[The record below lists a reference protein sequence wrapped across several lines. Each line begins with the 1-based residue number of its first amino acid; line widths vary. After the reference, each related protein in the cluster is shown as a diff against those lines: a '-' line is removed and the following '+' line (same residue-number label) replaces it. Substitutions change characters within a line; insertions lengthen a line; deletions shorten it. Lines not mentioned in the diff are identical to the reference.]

1 MLKKM
6 RRRFIGAAMCAVFVM
21 LSVLAA
27 VINIWNYVVTTERLD
42 RTLESVFLF
51 EQVPREKPPERFE
64 LPEGGRREGF
74 LPEMEYTTRFFSAR
88 YDKSGERR
96 GISMR
101 FIASVSEEAAGKYA
115 DAVMA
120 ERSDAGYYDDY
131 RYRIYDTEDGSLV
144 IFLHAGMERRSVRTL
159 LLISCVVAAAAML
172 AVWALLL
179 PLSKRALLP
188 YIRNMEQQKRFIT
201 DAGHEIKTPLTSIAA
216 SRDVI
221 AMEHGEDEWTRNI
234 KKQTDRLSKLVREM
248 VMLSRL
254 DEARPFPQKTEFSLS
269 DMAWEVSEPFAAMA
283 KAMGKQFEQDIPE
296 QVKLCGDKEA
306 VSKMLSSLLD
316 NAVRHSD
323 EGGRIRFAVHK
334 KRGKAVITVW
344 NTCHLVETTE
354 LERLFDRFYRPDG
367 SRSRDTG
374 GSGIG
379 LSIAQAAARAH
390 GGGITVNSEDGKS
403 ICFTVVIEKVSSS

>member
-6 RRRFIGAAMCAVFVM
+6 RRRFIGAAMCAVFVI

-27 VINIWNYVVTTERLD
+27 VINIWNAVVTTDRLD

-51 EQVPREKPPERFE
+51 EQAPREKPPERFE
-64 LPEGGRREGF
+64 LPEGDRRDGF
-74 LPEMEYTTRFFSAR
+74 LPEMEYTTRFFSVR
-88 YDKSGERR
+88 YDKNGERR
-96 GISMR
+96 GVSVR
-101 FIASVSEEAAGKYA
+101 FIASVSEAEALRYA

-120 ERSDAGYYDDY
+120 GRSDAGYYGDY
-131 RYRIYDTEDGSLV
+131 RYRVYDTPDGSIV
-144 IFLHAGMERRSVRTL
+144 IFLNAGMERRSVRTL
-159 LLISCVVAAAAML
+159 LWISCVVAAAALL
-172 AVWALLL
+172 AVWLLLL
-179 PLSKRALLP
+179 PLSKRALMP

-216 SRDVI
+216 SCDVI

-248 VMLSRL
+248 VMLSRF
-254 DEARPFPQKTEFSLS
+254 DEAQPFAQKAEFSLS
-269 DMAWEVSEPFAAMA
+269 DTAWEMAEAFASMA
-283 KAMGKQFEQDIPE
+283 KAKGKHFEQDISDE
-296 QVKLCGDKEA
+296 VKLCGDKEA
-306 VSKMLSSLLD
+306 VSHMLSILLD
-316 NAVRHSD
+316 NAVRYTD
-323 EGGRIRFAVHK
+323 EGGQIRLIVSK

-344 NTCHLVETTE
+344 NTCHIEETTG
-354 LERLFDRFYRPDG
+354 LERLFDRFYRPDE

-390 GGGITVNSEDGKS
+390 GGSITVKSEDGKS
-403 ICFTVVIEKVSSS
+403 ICFTVVI